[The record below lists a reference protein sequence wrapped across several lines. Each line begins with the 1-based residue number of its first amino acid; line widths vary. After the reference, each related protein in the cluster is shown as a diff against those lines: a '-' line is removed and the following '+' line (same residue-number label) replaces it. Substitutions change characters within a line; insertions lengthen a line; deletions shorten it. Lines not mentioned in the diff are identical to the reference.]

1 MSRHYI
7 VWVPEN
13 GEQRSDGQRI
23 KALDHE
29 DAAKVWAHWKDT
41 HGAEYLIVG
50 GQAVNV
56 SVAEAFAGSE
66 VKRFVVTGRAEP
78 VYSARSA

>member
-13 GEQRSDGQRI
+13 GEKRADGQRI
-23 KALDHE
+23 NALDHE
-29 DAAKVWAHWKDT
+29 DAAKVWAQWKDA
-41 HGAEYLIVG
+41 HGAEYRIVG
-50 GQAVNV
+50 GQAVTV
-56 SVAEAFAGSE
+56 SVAEAFAGAE